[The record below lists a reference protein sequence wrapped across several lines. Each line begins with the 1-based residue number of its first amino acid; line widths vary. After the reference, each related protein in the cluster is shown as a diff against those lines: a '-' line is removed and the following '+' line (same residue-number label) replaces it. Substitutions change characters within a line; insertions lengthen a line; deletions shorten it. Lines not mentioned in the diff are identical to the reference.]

1 MQNNNNY
8 GTSWSTGNTQIDK
21 KNYQMLELFP
31 TPVYATQLPEQ
42 LSSVIPFLDAQPP
55 NSGSDEANYGERSA
69 NSYILDEPE
78 CIEMKKHVL
87 EHVKE
92 YAENILLYEYDSYE

>member
-8 GTSWSTGNTQIDK
+8 GTSWSSGNTQINK

-42 LSSVIPFLDAQPP
+42 L
-55 NSGSDEANYGERSA
+55 
-69 NSYILDEPE
+69 
-78 CIEMKKHVL
+78 
-87 EHVKE
+87 
-92 YAENILLYEYDSYE
+92 